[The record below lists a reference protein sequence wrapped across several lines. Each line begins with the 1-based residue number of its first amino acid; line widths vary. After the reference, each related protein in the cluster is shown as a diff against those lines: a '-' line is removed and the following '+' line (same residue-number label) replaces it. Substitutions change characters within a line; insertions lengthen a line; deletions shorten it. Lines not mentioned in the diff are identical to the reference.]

1 MDYKELSQ
9 RYLDATESLAD
20 KKQLSEIL
28 DNTESLTFEQRA
40 LQAIQRYNR
49 RQTHVGTTINTHT
62 STTLRWQLAA
72 AAVACCAIIIGA
84 TIHLSRPTV
93 YCYYNGRPITS
104 LAEAE
109 GHAQRVINELCVA
122 ELTTDEDMLYNMFR
136 ME

>member
-28 DNTESLTFEQRA
+28 DNTDRPTFEQRA
-40 LQAIQRYNR
+40 LQAMQRYNR

-72 AAVACCAIIIGA
+72 AAAACCAIIIGA
-84 TIHLSRPTV
+84 AIHLSRPTV

-109 GHAQRVINELCVA
+109 GYAQRVINELCVA